1 MGLREAT
8 LKEQFWFLRSRIPSY
23 SLSSSPTDL
32 TFDQTTSPGGF
43 SFSEQEITTV
53 TTGSQEDHLLRETNY
68 HYVCYQHT

>member
-23 SLSSSPTDL
+23 LVTWLSSSPTDL

-43 SFSEQEITTV
+43 FVFRARDYDCNDRITRRSFTQR
-53 TTGSQEDHLLRETNY
+53 D
-68 HYVCYQHT
+68 